1 MLSVMA
7 YSLRCPLVPAGK
19 GQGIWNSSIPPWLG
33 GRDEPV
39 QEARAV
45 EGDPALSGRPGSDG
59 RRRRRR
65 PRRRRE
71 QQLLHL
77 HQRPAGEQL
86 RVPERPLRRSLT
98 ELTAA

>member
-19 GQGIWNSSIPPWLG
+19 GQGIWNSSIPTWLG
-33 GRDEPV
+33 GRDERV
-39 QEARAV
+39 EEAGAV
-45 EGDPALSGRPGSDG
+45 EGDPAVSGRPGPD
-59 RRRRRR
+59 RRRGRRR

-77 HQRPAGEQL
+77 HQCPAGEQL
-86 RVPERPLRRSLT
+86 RVPERGLRRSLT
-98 ELTAA
+98 GLTAA